1 MIFNNDCQLVM
12 LQAQRE
18 EPPFDVKCRDKF
30 LILSTF
36 VNSKT
41 EDMDISK
48 LVGLKQM

>member
-1 MIFNNDCQLVM
+1 M

-18 EPPFDVKCRDKF
+18 EPPVDAKCRDKF

-48 LVGLKQM
+48 LVSFKINAMAREL